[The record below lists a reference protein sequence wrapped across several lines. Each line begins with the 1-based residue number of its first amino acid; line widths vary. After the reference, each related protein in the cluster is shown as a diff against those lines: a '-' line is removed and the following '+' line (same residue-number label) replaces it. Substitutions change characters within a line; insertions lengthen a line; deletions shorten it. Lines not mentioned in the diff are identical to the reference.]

1 MGPPWVRHRFVVGSS
16 WVRHGCIVGSS
27 WVCRGGGSIGAPS
40 GGSLGGLTS
49 AFNAEQLVSF
59 LANFI
64 VH

>member
-1 MGPPWVRHRFVVGSS
+1 MGAS
-16 WVRHGCIVGSS
+16 WVRRGS
-27 WVCRGGGSIGAPS
+27 VEEGGPLGLRR